1 MPHFYHYFDTGSD
14 MLIIQDKNIQGMLI
28 VLNMLADSMLKT
40 SPSLPVT
47 LSSRSNYAYSTNP
60 EKLEKI

>member
-1 MPHFYHYFDTGSD
+1 